1 MNDLHRIIDANL
13 NRASEGLRVL
23 EDIARFTLNHSSL
36 SERIKVQRHL
46 LRAGIGSLKLDQ
58 TQLLNARDTEHD
70 VGTLIQTPTESSR
83 KQGASDIA
91 SAASKRAQEALRSIE
106 ESAKGLGCS
115 GAEFETIRY
124 ALYDIERDLLLLLLK
139 GIPDWPLCIL
149 VSDEL
154 CFHKSIEEVLQDIAR
169 AGAPCI
175 QIREKSMAGKEF
187 LEHATKLTT
196 LAHNHGLSVIIND
209 RVDIALACNA
219 DGVHLGQDD
228 LPIDIARTHLGQS
241 KYIGRSCSTIEQLR
255 EAFAQGADY
264 CGLGPIFPS
273 TTKVKLNLLGV
284 DLLNEVMRHDDLK
297 DRPMLAISGI
307 NSDTIDKVVATG
319 FPGIAVSSAV
329 CSAEDPYEACKLLLD
344 KLLKRESCGV

>member
-1 MNDLHRIIDANL
+1 M
-13 NRASEGLRVL
+13 L

-36 SERIKVQRHL
+36 SERIKVQRHH
-46 LRAGIGSLKLDQ
+46 LRKRELD
-58 TQLLNARDTEHD
+58 HSSSIKPSSS
-70 VGTLIQTPTESSR
+70 TLVTLSMMLGLRSR
-83 KQGASDIA
+83 PQPNTSRLQGMSDIA

-106 ESAKGLGCS
+106 EAAKGLGCS
-115 GAEFETIRY
+115 GADFETIRY
-124 ALYDIERDLLLLLLK
+124 ALYDIERDLLLLLFK

-154 CFHKSIEEVLQDIAR
+154 CLHKSIGEVVRDIAH

-196 LAHNHGLSVIIND
+196 LAHDHGLSVIIND
-209 RVDIALACNA
+209 RVDIARACNA

-228 LPIDIARTHLGQS
+228 FPINSARILLGQS
-241 KYIGRSCSTIEQLR
+241 KYIGRSCSTIEQLH

-264 CGLGPIFPS
+264 CGFGPIFPS
-273 TTKVKLNLLGV
+273 TTKAKPNLLGV
-284 DLLNEVMRHDDLK
+284 DLLNEVMRNEDLK

-307 NSDTIDKVVATG
+307 NSNTIDQVADTG
-319 FPGIAVSSAV
+319 FPGVAVSSAV
-329 CSAEDPYEACKLLLD
+329 CSAEDPYEACKLILD
-344 KLLKRESCGV
+344 KLLSRESCGV